1 MNGLRLLITEECQ
14 YNCFYCHRK
23 EGICSLE
30 ELTEERLL
38 ALCSAL
44 AGTGFSRAE
53 ITGGEP
59 LLYPGTADLVRA
71 LKEQCGF
78 SEVYLT
84 TNGVL
89 LSQYAKALKDAGT
102 DGVNIHVDTMAAEDF
117 SKSTGREQML
127 NDVLNG
133 IWGAVAADLSVT
145 VTAAIH
151 QYSLGNCAVM
161 AGLAKQMPVTVRFA
175 SIGAENDAAMKEMI
189 MQKIQILCGGDRKI
203 ENGIIRPDGW
213 KGCITFGNGITGA
226 FGMEKAVLLGGNV
239 YAV

>member
-30 ELTEERLL
+30 ELTAERLL

-127 NDVLNG
+127 MARL
-133 IWGAVAADLSVT
+133 A
-145 VTAAIH
+145 
-151 QYSLGNCAVM
+151 SLES
-161 AGLAKQMPVTVRFA
+161 P
-175 SIGAENDAAMKEMI
+175 SIGTPQTLATNQSRETRQVKLPSWMRLK
-189 MQKIQILCGGDRKI
+189 R
-203 ENGIIRPDGW
+203 
-213 KGCITFGNGITGA
+213 
-226 FGMEKAVLLGGNV
+226 
-239 YAV
+239 